1 MHAGRLAGWMSEMTV
16 LRFPGI
22 LLLAGVL
29 GLTGCMRYQQ
39 APLYQLDSGDIRV
52 PTTEE
57 GIAVLL
63 GPVAI
68 ADYLQREALLQRQ
81 TDGSLT
87 AADEARWAGSL
98 AAEIDQQLLRQLAS
112 RLDSQRLVL
121 APATAGFVPQ
131 VRLGLS
137 ITRLDSGP
145 QRPAVLEAQWR
156 LAGADGKLLD
166 GRLVRLEEAHSG
178 TIVDQVRAQSLVVQ
192 QLVEQ
197 LALAV
202 ETHGAPAPV
211 EPEPPRK
218 AAPVKP
224 TPPPVAPRIPVVE
237 PMRGEGEVF
246 RF

>member
-1 MHAGRLAGWMSEMTV
+1 MTA

-29 GLTGCMRYQQ
+29 GLVGCTRYQQ
-39 APLYQLDSGDIRV
+39 ASLYQLDSGDIRV
-52 PTTEE
+52 PAAEQ

-81 TDGSLT
+81 LDGSLT
-87 AADEARWAGSL
+87 AAEDARWAGSL

-121 APATAGFVPQ
+121 APAIAGFVPQ
-131 VRLGLS
+131 VRLGLT

-178 TIVDQVRAQSLVVQ
+178 SIVDQVRAQSLVVQ

-197 LALAV
+197 LAIAV
-202 ETHGAPAPV
+202 ETHGKPAPV
-211 EPEPPRK
+211 VAAPPRK
-218 AAPVKP
+218 PAPVKP
-224 TPPPVAPRIPVVE
+224 APPTPLRIPVVE
-237 PMRGEGEVF
+237 PMRDEGEVF